1 MSYSAENILRKAKFS
16 QKQIK
21 AIVRV
26 IEVRTNGLLDNE
38 DLETALAKLEVRIL
52 NRIYLAIATQ
62 TGIIVAVV
70 FGLFEILIT

>member
-1 MSYSAENILRKAKFS
+1 MSYSPEHILRNAKFS

-26 IEVRTNGLLDNE
+26 IEARTNGLLDNE

-52 NRIYLAIATQ
+52 NRIYMAFAVQMGLLITL
-62 TGIIVAVV
+62 IVAV
-70 FGLFEILIT
+70 

>member
-16 QKQIK
+16 HKQIK

-26 IEVRTNGLLDNE
+26 IEARTNGLLDNE

-52 NRIYLAIATQ
+52 NRIYMAF
-62 TGIIVAVV
+62 AVQM
-70 FGLFEILIT
+70 GLLLTIFFELTNLF

>member
-16 QKQIK
+16 HREIK

-26 IEVRTNGLLDNE
+26 IEARTNGLLDNE

-52 NRIYLAIATQ
+52 NRIYGAF
-62 TGIIVAVV
+62 AVQM
-70 FGLFEILIT
+70 GLLITLIISI

>member
-16 QKQIK
+16 HKEIK

-26 IEVRTNGLLDNE
+26 IEARTNCLLDNE

-52 NRIYLAIATQ
+52 NRIYMAF
-62 TGIIVAVV
+62 AVQI
-70 FGLFEILIT
+70 GILISLLSLLY

>member
-1 MSYSAENILRKAKFS
+1 MSYSVEHILSRAKFS

-26 IEVRTNGLLDNE
+26 IEDRTNGLLDNE

-52 NRIYLAIATQ
+52 NRIYMAFAVQMGLIFT
-62 TGIIVAVV
+62 II
-70 FGLFEILIT
+70 FSLFRV